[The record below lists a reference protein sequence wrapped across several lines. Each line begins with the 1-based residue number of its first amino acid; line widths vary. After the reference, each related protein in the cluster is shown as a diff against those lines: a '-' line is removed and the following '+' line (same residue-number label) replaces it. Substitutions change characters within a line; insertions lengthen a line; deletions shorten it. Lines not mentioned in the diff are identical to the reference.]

1 MHEKKKVFDSPDRI
15 RTHGPQ
21 KLQFWQTGALATAAM
36 TSGSKFSN
44 IYSLSIHR
52 TFEATTLRGRH
63 KQARGRSHIPLN
75 CNWLSHLWAP
85 IPGCRPL
92 RKFILTMLRD
102 IFQKFTNTKKIKK
115 PNHKFSTKQKKFFG
129 LFFFLN
135 SCENLQIGP
144 QTNYLEW
151 N

>member
-1 MHEKKKVFDSPDRI
+1 MSKKFFIAIFLAAARFEPTS
-15 RTHGPQ
+15 
-21 KLQFWQTGALATAAM
+21 LQNIYSWETGALAPAAT
-36 TSGSKFSN
+36 TSCCKLSN

-102 IFQKFTNTKKIKK
+102 IFQKFTNRKKIKK
-115 PNHKFSTKQKKFFG
+115 PNHKFSMKQKNFLG

-144 QTNYLEW
+144 QTNYLE
-151 N
+151 

>member
-1 MHEKKKVFDSPDRI
+1 MGNFSVRSRI
-15 RTHGPQ
+15 RTRGHQ
-21 KLQFWQTGALATAAM
+21 KLQSWQTGALATAAM
-36 TSGSKFSN
+36 TSDSKLGN
-44 IYSLSIHR
+44 IYSLSIHG

-92 RKFILTMLRD
+92 RKFILRMLRD

-115 PNHKFSTKQKKFFG
+115 PNHKFSTKQKNFFG

-144 QTNYLEW
+144 QTNYLE
-151 N
+151 